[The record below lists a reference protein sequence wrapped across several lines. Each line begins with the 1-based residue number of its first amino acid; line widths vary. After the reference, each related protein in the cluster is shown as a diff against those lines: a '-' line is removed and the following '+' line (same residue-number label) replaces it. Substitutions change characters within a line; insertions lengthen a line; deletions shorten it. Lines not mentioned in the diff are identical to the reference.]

1 LYRGSY
7 SNKLFNLYTILMNP
21 LLQQA
26 DNLFSQVVGTSAE
39 NLMLFVTGNENIVA
53 VRNLTKQYLTDVAT
67 TLGVTPPA
75 SL

>member
-1 LYRGSY
+1 
-7 SNKLFNLYTILMNP
+7 
-21 LLQQA
+21 
-26 DNLFSQVVGTSAE
+26 
-39 NLMLFVTGNENIVA
+39 MLFVTGNENIVA

>member
-1 LYRGSY
+1 
-7 SNKLFNLYTILMNP
+7 MNP